1 MKVEFRMRWKCS
13 DVMRLHKTNISCSRA
28 RQIWVS
34 GVWKLLK
41 IPHFHEELPLWKS
54 LWLPTSAPDEMKTH
68 KDMTSTNFMLMPR
81 GMRSKSGFDLSNFQ
95 HGMQDVVTDKPCS
108 EQVSES
114 CVPVLLLC
122 LRCCTSS
129 QPCSASSLTNPKFPR
144 ALPSGESQTGLSVML
159 VWNWL
164 WQ

>member
-1 MKVEFRMRWKCS
+1 MKVEFRMRWKRS

-108 EQVSES
+108 EQVRAACPS
-114 CVPVLLLC
+114 C
-122 LRCCTSS
+122 
-129 QPCSASSLTNPKFPR
+129 CSACAAAPLLSPAQHHR
-144 ALPSGESQTGLSVML
+144 SQTQSSPGHCLL
-159 VWNWL
+159 ERARRDYL
-164 WQ
+164 